1 MAKPLFRQQVLTR
14 QQERHW
20 GHCVGLKPVMLSLLT
35 WGLLVLVMVIVGF
48 LVTGNYQR
56 KARVGGVLVSDK
68 GTIQVRAPAAGIIG
82 EVVAGS
88 GKRVGYGDL
97 LLSVQSGPSELK
109 GRPVVARLL
118 EENRH
123 QVALLEDR
131 ISENQAE
138 NRLRQA
144 RASVKVRQLEKRMKQ
159 QDAVIANE
167 DALVSLRQ
175 QHANRLQALGTRQWV
190 AESAVAQARMELLR
204 QENTVMQSRLERDR
218 LEQLLDEAVE
228 NRTLLAHGFARKHSE
243 LKQSLSE
250 LKVRGLQLLA
260 EAMLDVVS
268 PVTGTVAVTL
278 VEPGQQVQSGQSL
291 MTLLV
296 EGAMLQATLQVPSRA
311 AGFLSRGQAVNL
323 RLDAFPYQKFGLQSA
338 TISDISGT
346 VIVPSLQG
354 EQGEPYYRATAILDH
369 QSVRAFGQDLALRP
383 GMKLEADIVL
393 EERSLLAW
401 LLEPLLISGRQPGW
415 L

>member
-35 WGLLVLVMVIVGF
+35 WGLLVLVVVIVGF

-190 AESAVAQARMELLR
+190 AESAVEQARMELLR

-228 NRTLLAHGFARKHSE
+228 NRTLLAHGFA
-243 LKQSLSE
+243 
-250 LKVRGLQLLA
+250 A
-260 EAMLDVVS
+260 NTVS
-268 PVTGTVAVTL
+268 
-278 VEPGQQVQSGQSL
+278 
-291 MTLLV
+291 
-296 EGAMLQATLQVPSRA
+296 
-311 AGFLSRGQAVNL
+311 
-323 RLDAFPYQKFGLQSA
+323 
-338 TISDISGT
+338 
-346 VIVPSLQG
+346 
-354 EQGEPYYRATAILDH
+354 
-369 QSVRAFGQDLALRP
+369 
-383 GMKLEADIVL
+383 
-393 EERSLLAW
+393 
-401 LLEPLLISGRQPGW
+401 
-415 L
+415 